1 MALKGVL
8 TVTAPLDSE
17 EAQTLKGMVEE
28 LNLTRAI
35 GLAAVRRVQGVAWAN
50 HDLADAIRIYTEW
63 RKAKGL
69 ATELWEMPE

>member
-1 MALKGVL
+1 MATKGVL
-8 TVTAPLDSE
+8 AVSADLDSD
-17 EAQTLKGMVEE
+17 EAQALKAMVEE

-50 HDLADAIRIYTEW
+50 HDLADAIRVYTEW

-69 ATELWEMPE
+69 ATELWEVPE